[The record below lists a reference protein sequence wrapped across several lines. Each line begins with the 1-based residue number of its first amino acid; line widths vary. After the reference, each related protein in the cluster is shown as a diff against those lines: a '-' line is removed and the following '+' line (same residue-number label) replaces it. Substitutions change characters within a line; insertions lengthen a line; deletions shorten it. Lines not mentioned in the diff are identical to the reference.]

1 MVLFS
6 QSPRSVS
13 PEKAKEIFD
22 ALGPG
27 VLKVAVSHTRSK
39 GEMEM
44 IVGEVAPDAVQVF
57 DPDLRDLG
65 CVKVIRAIGPGDP
78 VPDDADALIIDT
90 SHGKGKL
97 YDEEFARKLVGST
110 NIPVILAGGL
120 SPSNVADAIEKVR
133 PFAVDVA
140 SGVEASPGKKDYDKV
155 REFIRI
161 AKGADI

>member
-22 ALGPG
+22 ALGSG

-39 GEMEM
+39 GDMET
-44 IVGEVAPDAVQVF
+44 IISEVALDAVQVF
-57 DPDLRDLG
+57 DPDLRDFG
-65 CVKVIRAIGPGDP
+65 CVKVIRAVGPGDH

-97 YDEEFARKLVGST
+97 YDEEFARKLLGST

-120 SPSNVADAIEKVR
+120 TPANVADAIKKVR

-140 SGVEASPGKKDYDKV
+140 SGVEESPGKKDYHKV

-161 AKGADI
+161 AKEADI